1 MNKAYT
7 KLKGAKMVQEE
18 IVFKSQTVSLKGTL
32 SLPERNG
39 KFPCVVMVH
48 GSGQQDR
55 DGNINGF
62 DINIF
67 KQLSEQLIA
76 AGYAT
81 LCYDKRGAGKSEG
94 DFKTAGLEEV
104 VLDAH
109 QAINHISTHKQI
121 NTNAIFVLGH
131 SEGACLAPEIANDN
145 ENIAGLMML
154 CASLRSFE
162 EDGIKNAEVMN
173 RDLDALTGL
182 KGKLLRLFLYT
193 KDPAKT
199 MRDLRKKVE
208 STDKPTVR
216 VSFHK
221 VSTKFYRE
229 TFNYDVKSHL
239 ANTIKPILAIGG
251 EKDFQ
256 CHPDDT
262 KLIGQVTKASTS
274 TFIIKN
280 MDHTLRLQTGLPS
293 LASYKLACKNDIMPE
308 VAIRLKSWLSEQIK
322 LTEKLVTE
330 DKIKPTAI
338 I

>member
-1 MNKAYT
+1 M
-7 KLKGAKMVQEE
+7 KLQGVKMVQEE
-18 IVFKSQTVSLKGTL
+18 IVFESQMLSLKGTL
-32 SLPERNG
+32 SIPKSNG

-62 DINIF
+62 DTYIF
-67 KQLSEQLIA
+67 KQLSEQLIE

-81 LCYDKRGAGKSEG
+81 FCYDKRGAGKSEG

-109 QAINHISTHKQI
+109 EAINHISTHKQV
-121 NTNAIFVLGH
+121 NTDAIYVLGH
-131 SEGACLAPEIANDN
+131 SEGACLAPEIAN
-145 ENIAGLMML
+145 ENKLISGLIML

-173 RDLDALTGL
+173 RDLDALKGL
-182 KGKLLRLFLYT
+182 KGKILRLFLYT

-199 MRDLRKKVE
+199 MRDLRQKVE

-216 VSFHK
+216 VGFHK

-239 ANTIKPILAIGG
+239 VNTIKPILAIGG

-262 KLIGQVTKASTS
+262 KLIAQVTRASTS
-274 TFIIKN
+274 TLIIKN

-293 LASYKLACKNDIMPE
+293 LASYKHACKNDIIPE
-308 VAIRLKSWLSEQIK
+308 VAIQLINWLSGQIN
-322 LTEKLVTE
+322 LIEKHATDE
-330 DKIKPTAI
+330 KPKPTAI
-338 I
+338 T

>member
-1 MNKAYT
+1 
-7 KLKGAKMVQEE
+7 MVQEE
-18 IVFKSQTVSLKGTL
+18 IVFKSQTLNLKGTL
-32 SLPERNG
+32 SLPKSNG

-62 DINIF
+62 DTNIF
-67 KQLSEQLIA
+67 KQLSEQLIE
-76 AGYAT
+76 AGYASF
-81 LCYDKRGAGKSEG
+81 CYDKRGAGKSEG

-109 QAINHISTHKQI
+109 QAINHISTHKQV
-121 NTNAIFVLGH
+121 NTDAIYVLGH
-131 SEGACLAPEIANDN
+131 SEGACLAPEIAN
-145 ENIAGLMML
+145 ENKLISGLIML

-173 RDLDALTGL
+173 RDLDALKGL
-182 KGKLLRLFLYT
+182 KGKILRLFLYT

-199 MRDLRKKVE
+199 MRDLRQKVE

-216 VSFHK
+216 VGFQK

-256 CHPDDT
+256 CHSDDT
-262 KLIGQVTKASTS
+262 KLIDKVTKASTS
-274 TFIIKN
+274 THIIEN

-293 LASYKLACKNDIMPE
+293 LASYKNAGKNDIMPE
-308 VAIRLKSWLSEQIK
+308 VAIQLNDWLSGQIN
-322 LTEKLVTE
+322 LIEEHVTDEKP
-330 DKIKPTAI
+330 KPTAI
-338 I
+338 T

>member
-1 MNKAYT
+1 M
-7 KLKGAKMVQEE
+7 KLQGVKMVQEE
-18 IVFKSQTVSLKGTL
+18 IVFKSQMLNLKGTL
-32 SLPERNG
+32 SLPESKG
-39 KFPCVVMVH
+39 TFPCVVMVH

-62 DINIF
+62 DTNIF
-67 KQLSEQLIA
+67 KQLSEQLIE

-81 LCYDKRGAGKSEG
+81 FCYDKRGAGKSEG

-109 QAINHISTHKQI
+109 QAINHISTHKQV
-121 NTNAIFVLGH
+121 NTNAIYVLGH
-131 SEGACLAPEIANDN
+131 SEGACLAPEIAN
-145 ENIAGLMML
+145 ENKLISGLIML
-154 CASLRSFE
+154 CVSLRSFE

-173 RDLDALTGL
+173 RDLDALKGL
-182 KGKLLRLFLYT
+182 KGKILRLFLYT

-199 MRDLRKKVE
+199 MRDLRQKVE

-216 VSFHK
+216 VGFQK
-221 VSTKFYRE
+221 ISTKFYRE

-262 KLIGQVTKASTS
+262 KLIDKVTKASTS
-274 TFIIKN
+274 THIIEN

-293 LASYKLACKNDIMPE
+293 LASYKHACKNDIMPE
-308 VAIRLKSWLSEQIK
+308 VAIQLRNWLSEQMS
-322 LTEKLVTE
+322 LAETHATDEKP
-330 DKIKPTAI
+330 KPTAI
-338 I
+338 T